1 MFSSSFW
8 PMGSPWKHVPGSQ
21 RRVMSSG
28 VQSPLTSTSSSP
40 WTLRGGLSPRTEPA
54 ARGRGCGLRGLEGL
68 ASEMDGTGRC
78 GKDVLVAQCPS
89 PSVSG
94 ELTQTREGCLG
105 TDAETPRNRGDNRYV
120 TCPRARARTWPVGP
134 AGCGAAQGTR
144 APRGCAACGRRGQS
158 CSAWGWGCRPWAQTE
173 RCGTSPHGQQDSLW
187 SARCWGAGGERG
199 GRPAGAPASSGCLNP
214 VAALHPT
221 CRGLSLR
228 EESWEQNPIGWR
240 SQEARSMEGQRDAR
254 PHLCWA
260 LRWAHASRQGRGVL
274 GAEGPGRS

>member
-54 ARGRGCGLRGLEGL
+54 ARARGCGLWGLEGL

-173 RCGTSPHGQQDSLW
+173 REVWNLPPRAAGLLMVSKVLGCG
-187 SARCWGAGGERG
+187 WGTG
-199 GRPAGAPASSGCLNP
+199 GAPSRCTCQLWLPKPSGGTASHLP
-214 VAALHPT
+214 
-221 CRGLSLR
+221 
-228 EESWEQNPIGWR
+228 W
-240 SQEARSMEGQRDAR
+240 SQPQRR
-254 PHLCWA
+254 
-260 LRWAHASRQGRGVL
+260 VV
-274 GAEGPGRS
+274 GAESHWLEIPGGKEHGGTA